1 MRVIQILPRLEGGGV
16 ERGTLEVANYL
27 SEHDHESIV
36 VSQGGRLMN
45 DLQEQGSQHVTLK
58 VGEKSPA
65 TLMSVGKLSK
75 LFDQYKPDI
84 VHPRSRLPAWLTYF
98 ALKQVRS
105 QSAPHLITTVHGLHS
120 VSKYSS
126 IIGRGE
132 LVEVVSDTAK
142 RYLLENYP
150 KTNEQSV
157 RVIHRGIDPN
167 DYNRSFR
174 PSASWLEEF
183 RTHVNLRH
191 AKTVLLPG
199 RVSRLK
205 GHLFF
210 LHTMEAYQRRWGM
223 VNALIVG
230 DPEARGRQYMRE
242 IEQKVSKS
250 EILADSVVLLPHR
263 TDLREIMSISDLVVN
278 FSIKP
283 ESFGRVVL
291 EALSLGTPVVGFNHG
306 GVGEILSRLY
316 PKGLVNPQDVD
327 NTVQTINS
335 VLEGTAQIENHSF
348 TLKEMCRKTLRMY
361 EEVVQ

>member
-1 MRVIQILPRLEGGGV
+1 MQILPRLEGGGV

-27 SEHDHESIV
+27 TEQDHESMV

-45 DLQEQGSQHVTLK
+45 DLQTQGSQHITLR
-58 VGEKSPA
+58 VGDKSPS
-65 TLMSVGKLSK
+65 TLLTVGKLSK
-75 LFDQYKPDI
+75 LFDQFKPDI
-84 VHPRSRLPAWLTYF
+84 VHPRSRLPAWLTYL

-105 QSAPHLITTVHGLHS
+105 PSKPHFITSVHGLHS

-150 KTNEQSV
+150 QANERSV
-157 RVIHRGIDPN
+157 RIIHRGIDPN

-174 PSASWLEEF
+174 PSESWLAEF
-183 RTHVNLRH
+183 RSRVNLRH
-191 AKTVLLPG
+191 SKTVLLPG

-210 LHTMEAYQRRWGM
+210 LNSMEVYQRRWGK
-223 VNALIVG
+223 VNVLIVG
-230 DPEARGRQYMRE
+230 DPEARGKQYLRE
-242 IEQKVSKS
+242 IEQQVSKS
-250 EILADSVVLLPHR
+250 EILAQSVIFLPHR

-278 FSIKP
+278 FSMKP

-316 PKGLVNPQDVD
+316 PRGLVDPQDV
-327 NTVQTINS
+327 NNAVETINT
-335 VLEGTAQIENHSF
+335 VLEGTFQIENHSF
-348 TLKEMCRKTLRMY
+348 TLNEMCRKTLRMY

>member
-1 MRVIQILPRLEGGGV
+1 MQVLPRLEGGGV
-16 ERGTLEVANYL
+16 ERGTIEVANYL
-27 SEHDHESIV
+27 SQHDHESIV
-36 VSQGGRLMN
+36 VSQGGRLTN
-45 DLQEQGSQHVTLK
+45 DLQEQGSQHIELK
-58 VGEKSPA
+58 VGDKSPA
-65 TLMSVGKLSK
+65 TLLSIGKLSK
-75 LFDQYKPDI
+75 LFDQFKPDV

-105 QSAPHLITTVHGLHS
+105 PSIPHLITSVHGLHS

-150 KTNEQSV
+150 NTKERSV
-157 RVIHRGIDPN
+157 RVIHRGIDPI

-174 PSASWLEEF
+174 PSATWLEEF
-183 RTHVNLRH
+183 QAHVNLRH
-191 AKTVLLPG
+191 PKTVVLPG

-210 LHTMEAYQRRWGM
+210 LDTIEAYQRRWGM
-223 VNALIVG
+223 VNALIIG
-230 DPEARGRQYMRE
+230 DPEARGKQYMRE
-242 IEQKVSKS
+242 IELRVSKS
-250 EILADSVVLLPHR
+250 EILAQSVVFLPHR
-263 TDLREIMSISDLVVN
+263 TDLKEIMSISDLVVN

-316 PKGLVNPQDVD
+316 PKGLVTPQDVD
-327 NTVQTINS
+327 NSVQTINS
-335 VLEGTAQIENHSF
+335 VLDGTFQIQNHSF
-348 TLKEMCRKTLRMY
+348 TLDEMCRKTLRMY
-361 EEVVQ
+361 EEIVQ

>member
-27 SEHDHESIV
+27 SEHGHESIV
-36 VSQGGRLMN
+36 VSQGGRLVN
-45 DLQEQGSQHVTLK
+45 DLQKQGSHHVRLR
-58 VGEKSPA
+58 VGDKSPA

-75 LFDQYKPDI
+75 LFDQFKPDI

-98 ALKQVRS
+98 ALKQARS
-105 QSAPHLITTVHGLHS
+105 ASIPHLITSVHGLHS
-120 VSKYSS
+120 VGRYSS

-157 RVIHRGIDPN
+157 RVIHRGIDPK
-167 DYNRSFR
+167 DYNRSFG
-174 PSASWLEEF
+174 PDASWQEEF

-191 AKTVLLPG
+191 PKTILLPG

-205 GHLFF
+205 GHQLF
-210 LHTMEAYQRRWGM
+210 LSTMETYQRRWGK

-230 DPEARGRQYMRE
+230 DPEVRGKQYIQE
-242 IEQKVSKS
+242 IEQIVSDS
-250 EILADSVVLLPHR
+250 EILSQSVVFLPHR

-278 FSIKP
+278 FSKKP

-306 GVGEILSRLY
+306 GVGEILSELY
-316 PKGLVNPQDVD
+316 PKGLVEPQDIDGAVE
-327 NTVQTINS
+327 TIHA
-335 VLEGTAQIENHSF
+335 VLEGSFQIENHNF
-348 TLKEMCRKTLRMY
+348 TLNEMCRKTLQMY
-361 EEVVQ
+361 EEVMQ